1 LSKLVWSA
9 ALFVIMLH
17 MSELTCMAFD
27 REVAVQELLGKQRPF
42 TRADI
47 QTLRNPGAITL
58 LNQQSVMFRA
68 EIELIDAMI
77 VLNTSTT
84 RLMWVAIAV
93 AVMGVL
99 VSAAQI
105 IAAFMLRR

>member
-1 LSKLVWSA
+1 
-9 ALFVIMLH
+9 M
-17 MSELTCMAFD
+17 TFD
-27 REVAVQELLGKQRPF
+27 RELAVQQLLGKQQPF

-47 QTLRNPGAITL
+47 QNLRESPGAITL

-68 EIELIDAMI
+68 DIELIDAMI

-93 AVMGVL
+93 AVVGVL
-99 VSAAQI
+99 VSTAQI
-105 IAAFMLRR
+105 VAAVLLRH